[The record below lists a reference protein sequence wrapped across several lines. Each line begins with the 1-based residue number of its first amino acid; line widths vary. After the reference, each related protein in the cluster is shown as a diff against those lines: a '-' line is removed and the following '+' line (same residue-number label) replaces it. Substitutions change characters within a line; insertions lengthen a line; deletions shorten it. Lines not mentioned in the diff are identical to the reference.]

1 MFLPRHLSLTQI
13 AIGAVASLVI
23 VKVARPALVGV
34 VRVGFEVKDLAQDT
48 WNKARSEVNQ
58 VKADAKGQRSDASV
72 PPAAVA
78 DLQAQ
83 VQALKSQLAANK
95 KS

>member
-1 MFLPRHLSLTQI
+1 MFLPRNLSITQI

-23 VKVARPALVGV
+23 VKVARPALVGL

-48 WNKARSEVNQ
+48 WTKAKTEVNQ
-58 VKADAKGQRSDASV
+58 VKADAKVKRTDASTEAV
-72 PPAAVA
+72 VA

-83 VQALKSQLAANK
+83 VQALKSQLAAK
-95 KS
+95 KA